1 VVVLAQPP
9 LGNSLLGRFKWVQRR
24 ATALHATTYESVI
37 RRFLLLAPGE
47 PCDELRRSESERVL
61 RAQPYLVDAR
71 LRTYDDGAG
80 GVRIEVE
87 TRDEFSAIL
96 GIAAFAGGDAPT
108 VSSLRLGEA
117 NLMGRGIYTMAQW
130 RDGGRGYR
138 DAFVARAVHYQ
149 LFGRPY
155 QLAAL
160 GERRTVGG
168 QWGLDLSH
176 PFYTD
181 LQRIAWRAAGGASQ
195 DYLELVRHGAP
206 QNAILYNRAYTNVG
220 GLVRVG
226 TPGRLSLFGGS
237 ISYEQAGT
245 NDLVQVLGP
254 GGVEPDSGPPLGF
267 RPGAR
272 YPGQRVARA
281 NALWGVRAV
290 NFLRVSGFES
300 LTGVQDVRRGFQ
312 ASTMLGRSVALLGTR
327 DDDYFVSGNLYAG
340 MGGGRSF
347 LANEVRGEARHDNAS
362 NDWRGIVVGGR
373 SAWYLVPGPRWRFVT
388 SAQFSGVWRPR
399 VPIQIQLGT
408 RDGGVRGYD
417 GAVEAGNA
425 RVVLRTESRYVLG
438 PLGNVGDLGVA
449 AFADAGRLWAGGA
462 PYGVNSPVR
471 ASVGVGALGAFPRGS
486 RKLWRVDV
494 ARPLA
499 QVPGAPKVQFI
510 LENRD
515 LTRFFWR
522 EPRDVELGRER
533 ASPVSVFNWP

>member
-1 VVVLAQPP
+1 
-9 LGNSLLGRFKWVQRR
+9 
-24 ATALHATTYESVI
+24 
-37 RRFLLLAPGE
+37 
-47 PCDELRRSESERVL
+47 
-61 RAQPYLVDAR
+61 
-71 LRTYDDGAG
+71 
-80 GVRIEVE
+80 
-87 TRDEFSAIL
+87 
-96 GIAAFAGGDAPT
+96 
-108 VSSLRLGEA
+108 
-117 NLMGRGIYTMAQW
+117 MGRGVYSMGQW
-130 RDGGRGYR
+130 RDGGPGYR

-155 QLAAL
+155 QLTAL
-160 GERRTVGG
+160 AERRTVGG
-168 QWGLDLSH
+168 QWGVDMSH

-181 LQRIAWRAAGGASQ
+181 LQRIAWRAGVGASE
-195 DYLELVRHGAP
+195 DHLELVRP
-206 QNAILYNRAYTNVG
+206 DPKRNALLYDRGYANAG

-226 TPGRLSLFGGS
+226 TPGRLSLFGAS
-237 ISYEQAGT
+237 LSYERAGT
-245 NDLVQVLGP
+245 GGPARVLGP
-254 GGVEPDSGPPLGF
+254 AGVEPDSGPPLGF
-267 RPGAR
+267 SPGER
-272 YPGQRVARA
+272 YPGQRVARV

-290 NFLRVSGFES
+290 NFLRVTGFES

-312 ASTMLGRSVALLGTR
+312 ASSMLGRSVALLGSR

-340 MGGGRSF
+340 VGGGRSF
-347 LANEVRGEARHDNAS
+347 LANEVRGEARHDNGT
-362 NDWRGIVVGGR
+362 DRWRGLVVGGR
-373 SAWYLVPGPRWRFVT
+373 SAWYLVPGERWRFVT

-425 RVVLRTESRYVLG
+425 RVVLRAESRYVLG
-438 PLGNVGDLGVA
+438 ALGNVGDLGVA
-449 AFADAGRLWAGGA
+449 AFADAGRMWAGGA
-462 PYGVNSPVR
+462 PYGVDSPVR
-471 ASVGVGALGAFPRGS
+471 AALGVGALGAFPRGS

-494 ARPLA
+494 ARPLS